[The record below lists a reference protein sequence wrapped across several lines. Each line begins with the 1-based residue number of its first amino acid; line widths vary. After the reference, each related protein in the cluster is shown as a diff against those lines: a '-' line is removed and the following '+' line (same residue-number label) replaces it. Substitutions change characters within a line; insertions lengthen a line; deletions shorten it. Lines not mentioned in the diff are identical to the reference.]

1 MLLKNFSTV
10 LEHEKGKKIV
20 DSLIYKKMWS
30 YIVINVA
37 ENFSKKYNI
46 KSSSADEKK
55 ISSSGANCIPQSEA
69 SKIPRLYL
77 AAFCLTLRVCTAS
90 LVQALSRTSFPC
102 TRASFASKCTPLPR
116 PSFHLSSSYALDSFF
131 PSFSHSLTPPP
142 SLFTSL
148 LLSRVLNLAT
158 LSLVPISSP
167 SLSLPHF
174 YPHSPCP
181 RPSCRVHLPSLWF
194 SHWMLQP
201 TLRYIYACVEA
212 SRAIA
217 EERENRREERREK
230 NVVILILL
238 TLSHYD
244 PFVTLAFVKRF
255 NPSALLLSEV
265 NFYCRENNSFDG
277 LAQNMTES
285 ALEICSSLSALWE
298 WIYIHVKFQEID
310 KFRFDKTVMFIKNV
324 IFFYQYLYLS
334 WDIDQVIK

>member
-1 MLLKNFSTV
+1 
-10 LEHEKGKKIV
+10 
-20 DSLIYKKMWS
+20 
-30 YIVINVA
+30 
-37 ENFSKKYNI
+37 
-46 KSSSADEKK
+46 
-55 ISSSGANCIPQSEA
+55 
-69 SKIPRLYL
+69 
-77 AAFCLTLRVCTAS
+77 
-90 LVQALSRTSFPC
+90 
-102 TRASFASKCTPLPR
+102 
-116 PSFHLSSSYALDSFF
+116 
-131 PSFSHSLTPPP
+131 
-142 SLFTSL
+142 
-148 LLSRVLNLAT
+148 
-158 LSLVPISSP
+158 
-167 SLSLPHF
+167 
-174 YPHSPCP
+174 
-181 RPSCRVHLPSLWF
+181 
-194 SHWMLQP
+194 MLQP

-285 ALEICSSLSALWE
+285 ALEICSSFSALWE

-324 IFFYQYLYLS
+324 IFSTIIY
-334 WDIDQVIK
+334 I